1 MIFDLEIL
9 RKLKDSKKDIC
20 LAVDKKSRLNGTMRI
35 KTRKNYVVDI
45 GNQIKTKQSSGNFI
59 GFAKFSKKG
68 CDNIKKN
75 LVKYKFSNY
84 RDYYTFALKGL
95 MKNNKVYF
103 EDFSYYWKEID
114 TYKDLIQAK
123 KINNEIEK
131 KEKEKYKNVYMALSA
146 DILHEGHIRII
157 NKASKLG
164 KITIGLLTDEAIA
177 SFKNIPF
184 LNYNQRYAVV
194 KNIKEIDKV
203 VPQTTL
209 DYTNNLRKLKPEIVV
224 HGDDWKKGVLKN
236 TRQKVI
242 QELKSGLVN

>member
-1 MIFDLEIL
+1 MKQLI
-9 RKLKDSKKDIC
+9 KLSKPSEEE
-20 LAVDKKSRLNGTMRI
+20 LSVEE
-35 KTRKNYVVDI
+35 NYDEF

-103 EDFSYYWKEID
+103 EDFSGYYWKEID

-131 KEKEKYKNVYMALSA
+131 KEKEK
-146 DILHEGHIRII
+146 I
-157 NKASKLG
+157 
-164 KITIGLLTDEAIA
+164 
-177 SFKNIPF
+177 
-184 LNYNQRYAVV
+184 
-194 KNIKEIDKV
+194 
-203 VPQTTL
+203 
-209 DYTNNLRKLKPEIVV
+209 
-224 HGDDWKKGVLKN
+224 
-236 TRQKVI
+236 
-242 QELKSGLVN
+242 